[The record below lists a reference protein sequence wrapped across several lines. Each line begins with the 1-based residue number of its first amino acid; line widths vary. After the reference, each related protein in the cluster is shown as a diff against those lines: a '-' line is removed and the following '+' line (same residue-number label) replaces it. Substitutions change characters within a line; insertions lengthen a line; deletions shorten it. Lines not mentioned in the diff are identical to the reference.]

1 MIALIGCC
9 QLSMAGHCTP
19 HLQGSHLL
27 CKTSFFKKNSLL
39 FIYFWLC
46 RVFAAP
52 QAFLQLWR
60 VGTSLC
66 YSVQASHC
74 GGSHVTENKLQGF
87 WASVVVVPRLQ
98 STGSIVVVHRLNCSA
113 ACGVF
118 LDQGLNP
125 CLPHW
130 QADSLPQSHQ
140 GSPANLPEQPLHYMF
155 ISSSWTKCIVDV
167 ASCLCCFMTH
177 FELE

>member
-1 MIALIGCC
+1 MIAVIGCC

-98 STGSIVVVHRLNCSA
+98 STGSIVVVQGLCCSM
-113 ACGVF
+113 ACVIW
-118 LDQGLNP
+118 DQGLMRDIPKPVLEFMWAAITRHDLNNRN
-125 CLPHW
+125 L
-130 QADSLPQSHQ
+130 SSQSS
-140 GSPANLPEQPLHYMF
+140 GG
-155 ISSSWTKCIVDV
+155 
-167 ASCLCCFMTH
+167 
-177 FELE
+177 

>member
-66 YSVQASHC
+66 YSAQASHC

-87 WASVVVVPRLQ
+87 WASVGVVPRLQ
-98 STGSIVVVHRLNCSA
+98 STGSIVVVHRLSCSA
-113 ACGVF
+113 ASRR
-118 LDQGLNP
+118 LPGLGIEP
-125 CLPHW
+125 V
-130 QADSLPQSHQ
+130 
-140 GSPANLPEQPLHYMF
+140 SPALAGRFFTTEPPGKPCK
-155 ISSSWTKCIVDV
+155 SS
-167 ASCLCCFMTH
+167 
-177 FELE
+177 